1 MKKITLILL
10 IITLLMITGCKDD
23 KQKNLYLPEAKN
35 DKIYTTIGGK
45 DEKKTQAETEFYLI
59 SENVIIE
66 LNSDMAN
73 ISMVPINV
81 EQGSGD
87 GFKWIENKYVDIQ
100 IKALLSDDD
109 RWFINKITT
118 NSSAYETARG
128 ISVGDSVSKLK
139 DTYKDNLEYSE
150 SIEKSYY
157 VYDPE
162 NDIGFKRIY
171 FYVENDVINKII
183 IEDGID
189 G

>member
-1 MKKITLILL
+1 MRKLTLILVV
-10 IITLLMITGCKDD
+10 IALLTIVGCKDN
-23 KQKNLYLPEAKN
+23 KKNLYLPETKN
-35 DKIYTTIGGK
+35 DKLYTTIGGE
-45 DEKKTQAETEFYLI
+45 DEKKTQAETEFCLI
-59 SENVIIE
+59 SENALIE

-87 GFKWIENKYVDIQ
+87 GFKWTENKYADIQ

-109 RWFINKITT
+109 KWFVNKITT

-162 NDIGFKRIY
+162 NDIGFKRI
-171 FYVENDVINKII
+171 FFHVENDSINEIV

>member
-10 IITLLMITGCKDD
+10 MTTLLMITGCKDNKKD
-23 KQKNLYLPEAKN
+23 LYLPKAKN
-35 DKIYTTIGGK
+35 DKVYTTIGGEDK
-45 DEKKTQAETEFYLI
+45 KKTQAETEFCLI
-59 SENVIIE
+59 SENAFIE

-73 ISMVPINV
+73 ISMVPINF

-87 GFKWIENKYVDIQ
+87 GFKWTENKYADIQ
-100 IKALLSDDD
+100 IKALLSNDDK
-109 RWFINKITT
+109 WFINKIIT
-118 NSSAYETARG
+118 NSSVYETARG
-128 ISVGDSVSKLK
+128 ICVGDSVSKLK

-162 NDIGFKRIY
+162 NDIGFKRI
-171 FYVENDVINKII
+171 FFHVENDSINEIV